1 MATLKIVIPDGSM
14 QNRIVDLFERAGM
27 SILVERPR
35 TCKGVVPAASWISE
49 VAFQRPQEIP
59 NYLEKG
65 NFDIAIVGEDWI
77 AECGYEFP
85 VLLKMAIGR
94 KGNQA
99 VKIILA
105 AKKNRHF
112 FNISFLPKGGTV
124 ATEYPN
130 LTKRFFDSRGRADIN
145 ILPSFGNT
153 ELKTDFGADAIVDV
167 TESGISLAENGL
179 EIIETI
185 MLSNTLVVTN
195 KTSLENPEKKNLM
208 EFFASL
214 IKGAYQAECYVMI
227 TANVPDNKRNKA
239 AQIMGGLKGP
249 TYSPVIRTE
258 GWSALQAIVLKEKR
272 LEIIQNLYEI
282 GVTDIIVTPNI
293 TFIMT

>member
-1 MATLKIVIPDGSM
+1 MAMLKIVIPDGSM
-14 QNRIVDLFERAGM
+14 KNRIVDLFERAGIP
-27 SILVERPR
+27 ILVERPR
-35 TCKGVVPAASWISE
+35 TCKGIIPNAGWISE

-59 NYLEKG
+59 AYLKDG

-77 AECGYEFP
+77 AECSCEFP
-85 VLLKMAIGR
+85 VLLEMAIGR
-94 KGNQA
+94 SANQA
-99 VKIILA
+99 VRIVLA
-105 AKKNRHF
+105 AKQDREF
-112 FNISFLPKGGTV
+112 QSVSELPENGIIY
-124 ATEYPN
+124 TEYPN
-130 LTKRFFDSRGRADIN
+130 LTRQFLQKNGRTDIDVRT
-145 ILPSFGNT
+145 SYGNT
-153 ELKTDFGADAIVDV
+153 ELKTDFGADAIVDI
-167 TESGISLAENGL
+167 TESGTSLAENGL

-185 MLSNTLVVTN
+185 MFSNTVVVTN
-195 KTSLENPEKKNLM
+195 KTALENPEKKKLM

-214 IKGAYQAECYVMI
+214 IKGAYQAEGYIMI

-249 TYSPVIRTE
+249 TYSPVIKAE
-258 GWSALQAIVLKEKR
+258 GWSALQAIAPKEKR